1 MQKLFIALDIDGTIA
16 EHNGYIAPETVES
29 IKATQDAGHHIIL
42 ASGRSFND
50 IAPILETVGLDTEW
64 LVSTNGAVTFKNFV
78 GKEYVEYS
86 FLEILPDEHVD
97 YFKNVAPHANF
108 MIEVHG
114 EGFYYST
121 VFDMPYIDNV
131 EKIKTDLDSFYGKKS
146 LRFIMTDHIDKEAFW
161 REQVDAYGEGIIGAH
176 TGAGKVWVE
185 ILHEEANKAA
195 ALETIRQEL
204 GVPRQN
210 VAAIGDGHN
219 DIEMLKW
226 AAEHGTSFAMGQAND
241 DVKASASMVTGK
253 VEDLGVVE
261 ALKYLLA

>member
-16 EHNGYIAPETVES
+16 KHNGYIAPETVAS
-29 IKATQDAGHHIIL
+29 IKVAQDAGHHIIL

-50 IAPILETVGLDTEW
+50 VAPVLETVGLATEW
-64 LVSTNGAVTFKNFV
+64 LVTTNGAVTLKNV
-78 GKEYVEYS
+78 AGKEYVEYS
-86 FLEILPDEHVD
+86 FLEILPDEHID
-97 YFKNVAPHANF
+97 HFRLVAPHANF

-114 EGFYYST
+114 EGFYYSP
-121 VFDMPYIDNV
+121 VFDMPYIDKV

-146 LRFIMTDHIDKEAFW
+146 LRLIMTDHIDSEFFW
-161 REQVDAYGEGIIGAH
+161 REQVDSYGKGLIGTHDA
-176 TGAGKVWVE
+176 AGKVWVE

-195 ALETIRQEL
+195 ALETIRKEL
-204 GVPRQN
+204 DIPRQN
-210 VAAIGDGHN
+210 VVAVGDGHN

-226 AAEHGTSFAMGQAND
+226 AAEHGASFAMGQAND